1 MSHINENIFQDY
13 CKISQDVQKVQQKIA
28 SDPVNPHTRKV
39 LFQELETLQDSIDRL
54 RQGAKSTQEQFARLE
69 SQVISLY
76 REIEDRF
83 EDYEISLI
91 SKEALDLGSSLEDGK
106 MVKIAKQ
113 VHSLQYNIQFLF
125 EHRRPSLQN
134 RKIVHLAVKLMD
146 YANAALSSKGETP
159 KEQIKLIHLLRM
171 LLQEA
176 ILKIGMADDPREQEL
191 AMDLYEIA
199 DLLYRKEKNEALM
212 RLNLI
217 RSQLSRAQQRRIDA
231 AGNDSEE
238 LISIL
243 LEVADGDPCL
253 EWETVTR
260 EPVIQALFA

>member
-13 CKISQDVQKVQQKIA
+13 CKISQDVQKISQRVA
-28 SDPVNPHTRKV
+28 NDPVNPHTRKT
-39 LFQELETLQDSIDRL
+39 LFQELETLQDSIEQL

-91 SKEALDLGSSLEDGK
+91 SKEALDLGANLEGGK

-113 VHSLQYNIQFLF
+113 INSLQHNIIFLF
-125 EHRRPSLQN
+125 EHRRPSLKN

-146 YANAALSSKGETP
+146 YANAALSLKGETP
-159 KEQIKLIHLLRM
+159 KEQIKLIHLLRL

-176 ILKIGMADDPREQEL
+176 VLRIGMADDPAEQEL
-191 AMDLYEIA
+191 SMELYEIA
-199 DLLYRKEKNEALM
+199 DLFYRKEKNEALM

-217 RSQLSRAQQRRIDA
+217 RSQLSRAQQNRL
-231 AGNDSEE
+231 DSVGSDPEE
-238 LISIL
+238 LISAL
-243 LEVADGDPCL
+243 LELADGDPCL
-253 EWETVTR
+253 EWSASA
-260 EPVIQALFA
+260 II